1 MPWSVGVGNR
11 LDVKLTMLRA
21 STLSFRGT
29 WEWKTIA
36 SPVSVIYLCCALH
49 DHFVKEYMDKTFDD
63 EFHIDVNDP
72 KIDGLFKPIKCHPPP
87 WPDDGIS
94 ESDNWVVEKSG
105 PRPRKYQWSLPRS
118 STDLPIVAN
127 WSQVV
132 LNSREN
138 STTLREFFFIC
149 CRSSFR
155 RSSWD

>member
-105 PRPRKYQWSLPRS
+105 PRPRKIPVKFAKVINRFAHS
-118 STDLPIVAN
+118 SQLIT
-127 WSQVV
+127 
-132 LNSREN
+132 
-138 STTLREFFFIC
+138 
-149 CRSSFR
+149 SSFEFTGKFNNTT
-155 RSSWD
+155 WVLFHMLQIIL